1 MLKYIK
7 YNNKLIMTHTILF
20 IILSFILSA
29 ITVKIN
35 EDYRLGFLIGF
46 SVVVLIY
53 FVYII
58 VGYLYL
64 LIRYLKEIKKET
76 SLIEKWKTDSVFRV
90 FIANVFSAAYAFL
103 YAIFSHFMIFFANS
117 IFYLFIEE
125 IYISI
130 ALIKIYLILNTNSF
144 NEKKDKIDVCII
156 VHLVFSSILILSCSI
171 LIMGEEGT
179 FYKYSFLVYAY
190 AVYAFYAL
198 ITAIYSFIRAAKINN
213 KNNKIRK
220 RYFLIK
226 LSGAIFSMYVL
237 MVSLLNQFSNDYK
250 KALVYELIG
259 GLVAGTLILIE
270 GLIMIIQKY
279 YINPK
284 KQDNKTV

>member
-1 MLKYIK
+1 MFRLFKYD
-7 YNNKLIMTHTILF
+7 NKLIMTHTILF
-20 IILSFILSA
+20 IIISFILSA
-29 ITVKIN
+29 ITVNIN
-35 EDYRLGFLIGF
+35 ENYRLGFLIGF
-46 SVVVLIY
+46 SVFVLIY
-53 FVYII
+53 FVYVII
-58 VGYLYL
+58 GYLYL
-64 LIRYLKEIKKET
+64 LIRYLKEVKKET
-76 SLIEKWKTDSVFRV
+76 SLINKWKTDSVFRV

-103 YAIFSHFMIFFANS
+103 YAIFSHLMIFFANS

-125 IYISI
+125 IYMSI
-130 ALIKIYLILNTNSF
+130 ALIKIFLILNTNNF
-144 NEKKDKIDVCII
+144 TKKKEKIDICII
-156 VHLVFSSILILSCSI
+156 IHLIFSSILILSCSI
-171 LIMGEEGT
+171 LIMFEEGT

-198 ITAIYSFIRAAKINN
+198 ITAIYSFIRATKINN

-237 MVSLLNQFSNDYK
+237 MVSLLNQFSEDHS

>member
-64 LIRYLKEIKKET
+64 LKRYLKEIKKET

-117 IFYLFIEE
+117 IFYIFIEE

-144 NEKKDKIDVCII
+144 NEKKNKIDVCII

-179 FYKYSFLVYAY
+179 FYKYSFLVYA
-190 AVYAFYAL
+190 YAFYAL

-270 GLIMIIQKY
+270 GLIMMIQKY